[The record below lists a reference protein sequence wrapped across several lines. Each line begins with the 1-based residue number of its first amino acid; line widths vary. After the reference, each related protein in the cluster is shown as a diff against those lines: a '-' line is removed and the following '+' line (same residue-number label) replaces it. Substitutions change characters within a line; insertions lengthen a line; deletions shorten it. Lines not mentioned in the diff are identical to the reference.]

1 MSKPIEPS
9 TLAEGHAAATALTV
23 AAATASPFVQLA
35 VKAGKFPLSS
45 VYQLGGDEALHAAP
59 APAKP
64 TRAALASEKPP
75 KPQPREVP
83 ASVVAAAAAVGQAVV
98 ASPAARAVSG
108 RGQGHPSASSG
119 SGNAPTTTTTLASS
133 SKSGGSLWLTAP
145 EGVTADAR
153 LAIRLPEAEFTY
165 IDRPWQ
171 HFVTRWAAIDD
182 GLQKAFGE
190 EHFSMLDLGS
200 CCGFF
205 SLQAAVAY
213 PNAHIVGVE
222 GSVGIGNGTIG
233 IEGSQEQII
242 ETKAIQTHL
251 HWISRLKLP
260 NCLVAPDVWDFNKV
274 CAMASQKGYLCDVM
288 LLLSVVHHM
297 DNVSFEQYAA
307 KGLNRVEG
315 SLELM
320 AELLR
325 LAPRHFIELPDQP
338 WLQHI
343 YERFGT
349 AVQFLHAAAKIS
361 GRNWR
366 FTGPLVVSEWYG
378 RRELWLLEEPE
389 IEGSIGKEALL
400 STSAIF
406 SKLLPE
412 KLQSAQVQQVPPV
425 PKAVAASPVSKIS
438 AQEHL
443 GHAMLNAP
451 TALIAAHLA
460 LRDAMLSAD
469 AALREVPARAPSA

>member
-1 MSKPIEPS
+1 MR
-9 TLAEGHAAATALTV
+9 
-23 AAATASPFVQLA
+23 Q
-35 VKAGKFPLSS
+35 
-45 VYQLGGDEALHAAP
+45 
-59 APAKP
+59 
-64 TRAALASEKPP
+64 
-75 KPQPREVP
+75 
-83 ASVVAAAAAVGQAVV
+83 AVGQAVV

-108 RGQGHPSASSG
+108 RGQAGHPSATG
-119 SGNAPTTTTTLASS
+119 TGNPPVAPSTASASS

-153 LAIRLPEAEFTY
+153 LAVRLPEAEFTY

-251 HWISRLKLP
+251 QWISRLKLP

-274 CAMASQKGYLCDVM
+274 CAMASGGYLCDVM

-307 KGLNRVEG
+307 KGLNRVEARGG
-315 SLELM
+315 SF
-320 AELLR
+320 R
-325 LAPRHFIELPDQP
+325 S
-338 WLQHI
+338 W
-343 YERFGT
+343 
-349 AVQFLHAAAKIS
+349 
-361 GRNWR
+361 
-366 FTGPLVVSEWYG
+366 
-378 RRELWLLEEPE
+378 
-389 IEGSIGKEALL
+389 
-400 STSAIF
+400 
-406 SKLLPE
+406 
-412 KLQSAQVQQVPPV
+412 
-425 PKAVAASPVSKIS
+425 
-438 AQEHL
+438 
-443 GHAMLNAP
+443 
-451 TALIAAHLA
+451 
-460 LRDAMLSAD
+460 
-469 AALREVPARAPSA
+469 